1 MRKQLDELGAKFNV
15 HGHSEVADVS
25 MTLKREVRRRLWSLG
40 YDLAR
45 FNPESHPIARRR
57 RLMSSWRIDVVLD
70 VGANAGQFAHHLRS
84 DLGFEGRIC
93 SFEPL
98 SVPFRRLQS
107 LVGKDPNW
115 QAFNFALGDVEG
127 MATIN
132 VAANSES
139 SSMLEMLP
147 LHMEAA
153 PESRFVGT
161 EDVEIRMLDAIFHNL
176 CHPGEGVYLKID
188 AQGFEGRVLRG
199 ADRCLPK
206 IDTVQVEMSLT
217 PLYSDE
223 LTFGALYQLLL
234 GKGYVMVGLE
244 PGFTNPQTG
253 QLLQADAI
261 FHRFERPE
269 ITT

>member
-1 MRKQLDELGAKFNV
+1 
-15 HGHSEVADVS
+15 
-25 MTLKREVRRRLWSLG
+25 MTLKHELRRRLWGLG
-40 YDLAR
+40 FDLAR
-45 FNPESHPIARRR
+45 FKPESHPIARRR
-57 RLMSSWRIDVVLD
+57 RLMSSLRIDVALD

-84 DLGFEGRIC
+84 DLGFEGRIY

-98 SVPFRRLQS
+98 NVPFRRLQS
-107 LVGKDPNW
+107 RAAEDPNW
-115 QAFNFALGDVEG
+115 QAFNFALGEVEG

-161 EDVEIRMLDAIFHNL
+161 EEVEIRTLDAIFDHL

-188 AQGFEGRVLRG
+188 TQGFEGRVLRG

-217 PLYSDE
+217 PLYSNE
-223 LTFGALYQLLL
+223 LTFGELYQLLL
-234 GKGYVMVGLE
+234 GKGYAMVDLE
-244 PGFTNPQTG
+244 PHFTNPQTG

-261 FHRFERPE
+261 FHRLDRRE
-269 ITT
+269 ITLG

>member
-1 MRKQLDELGAKFNV
+1 MTFKHQL
-15 HGHSEVADVS
+15 
-25 MTLKREVRRRLWSLG
+25 RRRLWTLG

-45 FNPESHPIARRR
+45 FKPESHPIARRR
-57 RLMSSWRIDVVLD
+57 RLLNSLGIDVVLD
-70 VGANAGQFAHHLRS
+70 VGANAGQYAHHLRC

-98 SVPFRRLQS
+98 IVPFRRMQS
-107 LVGKDPNW
+107 RATEDPNW
-115 QAFNFALGDVEG
+115 QAFNFALGEVEG
-127 MATIN
+127 TATIN

-153 PESRFVGT
+153 PESRFVDT
-161 EDVEIRMLDAIFHNL
+161 EDVEIWRLDAIFDDL

-188 AQGFEGRVLRG
+188 TQGFEGRVLRG
-199 ADRCLPK
+199 ADRSLPK

-217 PLYSDE
+217 PLYSNE
-223 LTFGALYQLLL
+223 LTFGELYQLLL
-234 GKGYVMVGLE
+234 GKGYAMVGLE
-244 PGFTNPQTG
+244 PGFTNPETG

-261 FHRFERPE
+261 FHRFERQE
-269 ITT
+269 ITST

>member
-1 MRKQLDELGAKFNV
+1 VTRNNENAKPRERRAADHTLATIRDEL
-15 HGHSEVADVS
+15 
-25 MTLKREVRRRLWSLG
+25 RRRLWALG
-40 YDLAR
+40 YDVAR
-45 FNPESHPIARRR
+45 FRPESHAIARRR
-57 RLMSSWRIDVVLD
+57 RLIRSLHIDVVLD
-70 VGANAGQFAHHLRS
+70 VGANAGQFAHHLRR
-84 DLGFEGRIC
+84 DLAFEGRIC

-107 LVGKDPNW
+107 RAAEDPDW

-127 MATIN
+127 IATIN

-139 SSMLEMLP
+139 SSLLEMLP
-147 LHMEAA
+147 SHVEAA
-153 PESRFVGT
+153 PQSRFVGT
-161 EDVEIRMLDAIFHNL
+161 EDVDVRTLDAIFDDL
-176 CHPGEGVYLKID
+176 CQPGEGVYLKID
-188 AQGFEGRVLRG
+188 TQGFEGRVLRG

-223 LTFGALYQLLL
+223 LTLGALYHLLL